1 MFGAYNCKIKS
12 DNYVSIF
19 STAKNV
25 RNYTAPS
32 MVLECSVSG
41 MEYEYN
47 KISIYKML
55 ALSVVYIIV
64 GYMIFKKKKM
74 EYAGESF
81 ENKYVHLVVKGLTL
95 VPFAMILVPVVD
107 AHEWEVLAFAI
118 AIIAVYYLIY
128 DLVTNKK
135 NKILVNLCAMLTAL
149 LVLFGVYS
157 TIKNIGEE
165 IDISIDVND
174 IETIVLED
182 IESKFSGLNVEV
194 KDKALIRKIINKAD
208 YRGQNRKSIDCV
220 LKLSNGSMKNFST
233 YLGEDIVEKVLNE
246 ASAEEF
252 KTVNIKYN
260 LQKKLD
266 KAASKK
272 LKNALD
278 KAAKEN
284 GISYLYK
291 KALGDGRC
299 IYAYE
304 YKNHKVRKIS
314 YPITISKE
322 VFEIITKAENES
334 AVERIESYDQAYIYF
349 YVEKSDINNS
359 DTDNFD
365 VSYYGNCPQE
375 IRKFILE
382 NNKVC
387 DMDKDYV
394 VLHLAGECFYTNEI
408 EAVESIMKNLGK
420 TSEYYEDLEKYSDDY
435 YEIDEF
441 QNVETMS
448 I

>member
-1 MFGAYNCKIKS
+1 MW
-12 DNYVSIF
+12 
-19 STAKNV
+19 
-25 RNYTAPS
+25 
-32 MVLECSVSG
+32 LE
-41 MEYEYN
+41 M
-47 KISIYKML
+47 
-55 ALSVVYIIV
+55 
-64 GYMIFKKKKM
+64 
-74 EYAGESF
+74 
-81 ENKYVHLVVKGLTL
+81 
-95 VPFAMILVPVVD
+95 
-107 AHEWEVLAFAI
+107 
-118 AIIAVYYLIY
+118 
-128 DLVTNKK
+128 
-135 NKILVNLCAMLTAL
+135 
-149 LVLFGVYS
+149 
-157 TIKNIGEE
+157 
-165 IDISIDVND
+165 
-174 IETIVLED
+174 
-182 IESKFSGLNVEV
+182 
-194 KDKALIRKIINKAD
+194 
-208 YRGQNRKSIDCV
+208 
-220 LKLSNGSMKNFST
+220 
-233 YLGEDIVEKVLNE
+233 
-246 ASAEEF
+246 
-252 KTVNIKYN
+252 
-260 LQKKLD
+260 
-266 KAASKK
+266 KK

-314 YPITISKE
+314 YPITINKE

-334 AVERIESYDQAYIYF
+334 AVERVESYDQAYIYF

-394 VLHLAGECFYTNEI
+394 VLHLASECFYTNEI
-408 EAVESIMKNLGK
+408 EAVKSIMKNLGK